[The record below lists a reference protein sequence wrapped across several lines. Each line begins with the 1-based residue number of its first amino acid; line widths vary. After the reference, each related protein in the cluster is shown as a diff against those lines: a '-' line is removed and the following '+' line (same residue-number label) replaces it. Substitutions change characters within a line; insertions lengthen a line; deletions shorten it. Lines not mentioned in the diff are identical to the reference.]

1 MYHMNVVRALCRGRF
16 VPVGTK
22 GKRKTA
28 ATERGV
34 AWRFIIVVSKSQAEG
49 KANPQ

>member
-16 VPVGTK
+16 MPVGTK

-28 ATERGV
+28 AAERSV
-34 AWRFIIVVSKSQAEG
+34 AWRFIIVALKSQVGA